1 MTLWSSD
8 LDTPHVEAIQDHDK
22 NLVKF
27 LHRCEAQGIILNTDK
42 FTRRQKEMPFIGH
55 SYR

>member
-27 LHRCEAQGIILNTDK
+27 LHRCEAQGIVLNTDK
-42 FTRRQKEMPFIGH
+42 FTRRQKEVPFIGH